1 MREAIEYILSHPEYK
16 HKLEQG
22 AKQYWNNY
30 GTPEVSLKL
39 LGIQ

>member
-1 MREAIEYILSHPEYK
+1 MRDAIDYILSHPEYR

-22 AKQYWNNY
+22 ARAYWEKY
-30 GTPEVSLKL
+30 GTPEASLKL